1 MGSPYH
7 QNFGVY
13 ADGIALSEVTLP
25 DGWEGR
31 VRSGQVANHDDTDN
45 PVTLLFPEIHDLCAS
60 KLIVAVTG
68 GFGRRS
74 DRASVKALADAG
86 HLDPDVLHDRIDHL
100 PEDVA
105 PAVRTGAHN
114 ITDGLR

>member
-7 QNFGVY
+7 QSFGVY
-13 ADGIALSEVTLP
+13 ADGIALTEVALP

-31 VRSGQVANHDDTDN
+31 LRGEQVFDHDDLDN

-68 GFGRRS
+68 GLGRRS
-74 DRASVKALADAG
+74 DREFVKALTDAG
-86 HLDPDVLHDRIDHL
+86 HLDLDLLDHRIDQL
-100 PEDVA
+100 PDSIA
-105 PAVRTGAHN
+105 PAVRTGAHT
-114 ITDGLR
+114 IIQGLR